1 MAQDLMI
8 PHSAHDGKKL
18 LLRIRKDTRVRFL
31 IPQTQQLS
39 FVQSSFIAVKIV
51 LRGGPVASR
60 PSGRAR
66 VLNPTCKVACPRSPR
81 LATDEGVH
89 KYVDTVSQKTQGRVL
104 PSAGNCSVPC
114 RPRPM
119 RSRGDYSDSRGLN
132 SSFRFGCPRFP

>member
-1 MAQDLMI
+1 M
-8 PHSAHDGKKL
+8 

-31 IPQTQQLS
+31 IPQTYSRQLS
-39 FVQSSFIAVKIV
+39 FVQPSFIAVKII
-51 LRGGPVASR
+51 LSGGPVAGR
-60 PSGRAR
+60 PSGRAWS
-66 VLNPTCKVACPRSPR
+66 LNPSFRFACPRSPR
-81 LATDEGVH
+81 LATDEEVH

-114 RPRPM
+114 RPRPI